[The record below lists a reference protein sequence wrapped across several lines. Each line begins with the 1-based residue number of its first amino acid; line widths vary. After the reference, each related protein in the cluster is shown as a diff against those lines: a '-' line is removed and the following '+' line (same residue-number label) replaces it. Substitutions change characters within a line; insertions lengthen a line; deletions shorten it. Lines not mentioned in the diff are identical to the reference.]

1 MYTIDEI
8 IRTYNGHKPEPIG
21 KHRFFS
27 VLVPFVENE
36 QGEVCLMY
44 EVRAHDMVSQPG
56 EICFP
61 GGHMEKGETPLQCAL
76 RETEEETGIPAERV
90 RVVSQGDILYG
101 YANYTLYTN
110 IAVIGFRDFQKAKIQ
125 EEEVDE
131 VFLVPLSHIAATT
144 PQRFEETVTT
154 EIDRDFPYKKVG
166 IDEDYAWRVGQWVIP
181 IYDVDGRVIWGLTA
195 RITEK
200 VLDTLAGG
208 TGASGVRPLGRG

>member
-1 MYTIDEI
+1 MYSIDDI
-8 IRTYNGHKPEPIG
+8 IKTYTGHKPEPIG

-27 VLVPFVENE
+27 VLVPFVENDR
-36 QGEVCLMY
+36 GDVCLMY

-76 RETEEETGIPAERV
+76 RETEEETGIPAGRIRV
-90 RVVSQGDILYG
+90 ISQGDILYG

-110 IAVIGFRDFQKAKIQ
+110 IGIVDYDDFWNTRVQ

-131 VFLVPLSHIAATT
+131 VFLVPLRDLAAAT
-144 PQRFEETVTT
+144 PQRFEENVTT
-154 EIDRDFPYKKVG
+154 EIDRDFPYEKVG
-166 IDEDYAWRVGQWVIP
+166 IGEDYAWRVGRWVIP

-200 VLDTLAGG
+200 VLETLAAGDG
-208 TGASGVRPLGRG
+208 LARPVERC

>member
-36 QGEVCLMY
+36 QGDVCLMY

-131 VFLVPLSHIAATT
+131 VFLVPLSHIEATT
-144 PQRFEETVTT
+144 PQRFEEAVTT

-208 TGASGVRPLGRG
+208 TGAAGVRPIGRG